1 MLSVFL
7 EVLSLCYPGDTS
19 SLSSWRYCPSV
30 ILGILVFC
38 HPERSEGSA
47 AMADVSSGTQIL
59 RFAQD
64 DITGYPNDIIGY
76 PDGITGYPLY
86 SCDNGS
92 FSRLTNEVGF
102 SSISPRLRTDW
113 SKRMCAQSRNFC
125 SSRSLLILTRMG

>member
-1 MLSVFL
+1 MLTTYG
-7 EVLSLCYPGDTS
+7 EILSLCYPGDTS

-59 RFAQD
+59 RFAQ
-64 DITGYPNDIIGY
+64 NDIIGY

-86 SCDNGS
+86 SCDNSS